1 MSIAFRF
8 TQRRTRA
15 QRAAACL
22 VALALP
28 LAACETMGPKTGIG
42 AATGAAAGGLI
53 GAAADGGRGEAII
66 AGVLLGGLLGG
77 ALGNALDQQDRL
89 YMSEATQDGLEGSRT
104 GYETEWHN
112 PDSGHY
118 GSVTPTRTW
127 QTASG
132 EYCRE
137 YQQTVTIGGR
147 SEQAFGE
154 ACREPDGSWRVVR

>member
-1 MSIAFRF
+1 MAFPTPDRF
-8 TQRRTRA
+8 FRTPRT
-15 QRAAACL
+15 AAALIAL
-22 VALALP
+22 VLP

-53 GAAADGGRGEAII
+53 GAAADGGDGEAIV

-89 YMSEATQDGLEGSRT
+89 YMAEAMQQGLETSRS

-112 PDSGHY
+112 PDSDHF

-127 QTASG
+127 RTASG

-147 SEQAFGE
+147 TEHAYGE
-154 ACREPDGSWRVVR
+154 ACRESDGSWRVVR